1 MQMARRSFSPFFSFA
16 RMSFLFHPGLD
27 MCANS
32 ALALKGGG
40 GGGGVLV
47 LPLVTAGVTRAH
59 IQLSFHRRMTLHPA
73 EQHKYHK
80 SESLGEQVL

>member
-1 MQMARRSFSPFFSFA
+1 MQMARRSFSPFFSSA

-40 GGGGVLV
+40 GGGGVGG
-47 LPLVTAGVTRAH
+47 TS
-59 IQLSFHRRMTLHPA
+59 ISDC
-73 EQHKYHK
+73 
-80 SESLGEQVL
+80 LGDRSSHSSSDSADI